1 MSTTQL
7 RRVSGHAET
16 WTAVQDRELE
26 PSRPK
31 PYLSIHEVSLLTPWT
46 EQAIRTMMA
55 RGVLKLGVHY
65 FDVGR
70 RRVFKWTAVVA
81 FNEGKH
87 EEERHPDRIPLR
99 SGGYLGEPEEAQS

>member
-7 RRVSGHAET
+7 RRVSAPDP
-16 WTAVQDRELE
+16 WTGEQDRA
-26 PSRPK
+26 RGPK

-70 RRVFKWTAVVA
+70 RRVFKWTAVVD
-81 FNEGKH
+81 FIEGKR